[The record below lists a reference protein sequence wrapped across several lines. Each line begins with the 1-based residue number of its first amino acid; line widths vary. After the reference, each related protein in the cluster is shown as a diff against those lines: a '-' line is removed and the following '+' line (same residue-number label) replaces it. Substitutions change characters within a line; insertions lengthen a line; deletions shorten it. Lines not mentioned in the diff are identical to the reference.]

1 VLTSCSGGFRAWIEP
16 SVLNVLIKLKNR
28 GLAENTLRNYE
39 YRLNRLAQAVDLDN
53 SDQVLKYIANLK
65 GSNCYRET
73 FVKAYIHYARLY
85 HIDFIKPKYRTEKRL
100 PRVPSTEIVKEFI
113 ARASFK
119 YAVIFKLLSETG
131 AMPKELHNVRLKDI
145 DFDSGTLAVQGLKG
159 HTSRIFK
166 LKEETL
172 AMLKSYTGFYA
183 SDPSLFP
190 NSKAMLKAWVRVREL
205 LTNKLK
211 DPKYHAVRLYDLRH
225 YYACQ
230 LYARTKDILLVMKQL
245 GHKKI
250 ETTLI
255 YTQLI
260 GTPSDDDFICKAAKT
275 VEEAKVLIESGFEF
289 VCDLDNYKLFR
300 KRK

>member
-1 VLTSCSGGFRAWIEP
+1 VLEWI
-16 SVLNVLIKLKNR
+16 SNV
-28 GLAENTLRNYE
+28 
-39 YRLNRLAQAVDLDN
+39 
-53 SDQVLKYIANLK
+53 K
-65 GSNCYRET
+65 GSYCYRET
-73 FVKAYIHYARLY
+73 FVKAYVHYAKLY
-85 HIDFIKPKYRTEKRL
+85 GIDFIKPKYRAERRI
-100 PRVPSTEIVKEFI
+100 PRVPTTETVKALI
-113 ARASFK
+113 ANSSSR

-131 AMPKELHNVRLKDI
+131 SMPKELHNARLKDI
-145 DFDSGTLAVQGLKG
+145 DFDSGTLAIQGLKG

-172 AMLKSYTGFYA
+172 AMLKSYTGMYA
-183 SDPSLFP
+183 SSPSLFP

-205 LTNKLK
+205 LATKLQ

-225 YYACQ
+225 YFACQ

-260 GTPSDDDFICKAAKT
+260 DFDNDEWICKAAKT
-275 VEEAKVLIESGFEF
+275 VEEAKVLIESDFQYVATSPEG
-289 VCDLDNYKLFR
+289 YMLFR